1 MTPPG
6 PPRWIVGVDIGGT
19 SLRAGMVPFAG
30 GEPVAVVTG
39 PSRPEE
45 GARQMVRRIV
55 GMVRDSMES
64 LGEEAAGIGIG
75 VPGPLDRARGI
86 VIEAPNLAW
95 RDLPLRDMVAR
106 RTGLPVALDNDA
118 NCAAYG
124 EWWMGAGRGTQRLIG
139 LTLGT
144 GIGGGIVLGGEIY
157 HGASDSAGEV
167 GHMSVRHPGR
177 ACSCGGCGCI
187 EAYASGPALAARA
200 AEGIDSAPN
209 SSLAALVREGP
220 GPVTAEAVCGAA
232 AAGDAYAVRV
242 VEETARILAVGVA
255 NLIHL
260 FNPEMIVLGGGLSG
274 AGEVLFGPLRA
285 EVRRRT
291 FRPAWEA
298 CSIVAARFP
307 NTAGMIGAAGVLKR
321 AIHG

>member
-1 MTPPG
+1 
-6 PPRWIVGVDIGGT
+6 
-19 SLRAGMVPFAG
+19 
-30 GEPVAVVTG
+30 
-39 PSRPEE
+39 
-45 GARQMVRRIV
+45 
-55 GMVRDSMES
+55 
-64 LGEEAAGIGIG
+64 
-75 VPGPLDRARGI
+75 
-86 VIEAPNLAW
+86 
-95 RDLPLRDMVAR
+95 
-106 RTGLPVALDNDA
+106 
-118 NCAAYG
+118 
-124 EWWMGAGRGTQRLIG
+124 
-139 LTLGT
+139 
-144 GIGGGIVLGGEIY
+144 
-157 HGASDSAGEV
+157 ASDWAGEV